1 MRKYSLIFLLYGA
14 VLSAQAQFKVVVEVP
29 NVDLTTYETFTVVK
43 GEVITPEDEQ
53 KVNEEELFQK
63 MKNAIATELE
73 AKGYKYVNDS
83 TAQLIVSYVT
93 GSFKQTNSENL
104 GPLGSSPAATPADV
118 DQSRSWSRDFREGI
132 LEIEV
137 SSRTRRELWKV
148 SGTLTTDTSDPKI
161 IDGSVY
167 KALRKFPNRNRKRR

>member
-1 MRKYSLIFLLYGA
+1 MAVLYGA
-14 VLSAQAQFKVVVEVP
+14 ALSVQAQFKVVVETP
-29 NVDLTTYETFTVVK
+29 NVDLTTYETFTVIK

-53 KVNEEELFQK
+53 KVNEEELFQR

-73 AKGYKYVNDS
+73 SKGYRYVKDS

-104 GPLGSSPAATPADV
+104 GPLGEAPASTAADV

-137 SSRTRRELWKV
+137 SSHAKKELWKV
-148 SGTLTTDTSDPKI
+148 SGTLTSDTSDPKI
-161 IDGSVY
+161 IDNSVY
-167 KALRKFPNRNRKRR
+167 KALRKFPSRNRKKKK